1 MNTQLL
7 DIVKNYTIVKVQ
19 NRVVSMPEVEAFIS
33 KAKEKNLN
41 DFQIALQLK
50 VLDGTKTISVASLL

>member
-7 DIVKNYTIVKVQ
+7 NIVKNYTIVKVQ
-19 NRVVSMPEVEAFIS
+19 NRVVSMPEVEAFIA

>member
-1 MNTQLL
+1 
-7 DIVKNYTIVKVQ
+7 
-19 NRVVSMPEVEAFIS
+19 MPEVEAFIA

-50 VLDGTKTISVASLL
+50 VLDGTKTVSVASLL

>member
-7 DIVKNYTIVKVQ
+7 NIVKNYTIVKVQ
-19 NRVVSMPEVEAFIS
+19 NRVVSMPEVEAFIA

-50 VLDGTKTISVASLL
+50 VLDGTKTVSVASLL